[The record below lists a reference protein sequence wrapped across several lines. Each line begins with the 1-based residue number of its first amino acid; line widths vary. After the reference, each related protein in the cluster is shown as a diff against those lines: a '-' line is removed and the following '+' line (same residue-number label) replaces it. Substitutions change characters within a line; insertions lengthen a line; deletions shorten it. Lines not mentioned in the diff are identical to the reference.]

1 MSYGNG
7 QIRTGSYAVT
17 TVYSMPWSKKKT
29 TTEPAKRKRAEKK
42 VVHEIFEK
50 CAELTTDQY
59 WITVFNNCSRDKFPR
74 GFFYKNGLMTH
85 RRGNK
90 INRVSIPNSAPEAS
104 SVCMS
109 FFKTAAGLMSTAD
122 RMMLRQEEER
132 KILELTSN
140 KELTW
145 KDIKTEKLKE
155 LLIMEF
161 VDDISNRL
169 RFNKEEKNEL
179 ITTVKSGFMLK
190 CFTSKNIQMKD
201 GSIIAIEG
209 LIYDKKTN
217 TYDIDPQLITKKINK
232 KIIGLGV
239 SKTQNKPKVS
249 FMALWDK
256 YLQGLEKRNQPT
268 SNFQIINGSKSDSN
282 SGELYSTNGLS
293 NDTPNDTITTSFSPS
308 S

>member
-1 MSYGNG
+1 
-7 QIRTGSYAVT
+7 
-17 TVYSMPWSKKKT
+17 MPWSKKKT
-29 TTEPAKRKRAEKK
+29 TTEKTKRKRAEKK

-50 CAELTTDQY
+50 CADLTNDQY
-59 WITVFNNCSRDKFPR
+59 WITVFNNCARDKFPR

-122 RMMLRQEEER
+122 RMRLRREEEQR
-132 KILELTSN
+132 ILENTTN
-140 KELTW
+140 RELTW

-161 VDDISNRL
+161 VDDISKRL
-169 RFNKEEKNEL
+169 RMNDEDKKEL

-190 CFTSKNIQMKD
+190 CFTSKNIKMKD
-201 GSIIAIEG
+201 GRIISIDG
-209 LIYDKKTN
+209 LVYDKKTN
-217 TYDIDPQLITKKINK
+217 TYDIDPHLITKKNNK
-232 KIIGLGV
+232 KIVGLGV

-256 YLQGLEKRNQPT
+256 YLQGLEKRNHP
-268 SNFQIINGSKSDSN
+268 SNFQIINTSRSDSN

-293 NDTPNDTITTSFSPS
+293 NDTPNDAITTSFSPS